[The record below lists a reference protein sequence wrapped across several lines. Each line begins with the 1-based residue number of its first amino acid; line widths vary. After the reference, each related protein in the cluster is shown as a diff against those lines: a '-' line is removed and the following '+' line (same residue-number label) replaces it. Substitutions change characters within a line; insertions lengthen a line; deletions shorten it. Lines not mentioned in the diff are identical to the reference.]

1 MLPPTIHHRAWAE
14 RIDCVYYSIR
24 EVGLT
29 LIEGQAIRSYSTTV
43 FYSISHRQRL
53 DGYSPPP
60 RLVVHSCERQTSRH
74 TPYCRTKFNP
84 KKKKKIPIPSS
95 SLRGSFNFTSLPNR
109 VRNLRRAN
117 HMQTTFAHHRHAQTY
132 IFKPLINLGLHVPPI
147 VRFEGHPALQN

>member
-1 MLPPTIHHRAWAE
+1 MAMLPPTIHHRAWAE

-84 KKKKKIPIPSS
+84 KKKKKF
-95 SLRGSFNFTSLPNR
+95 LFLPPLCE
-109 VRNLRRAN
+109 VRLISPPFPTGWGIWGGQIICKQLLPTIGM
-117 HMQTTFAHHRHAQTY
+117 HKPTFSNPWSTWDCMYH
-132 IFKPLINLGLHVPPI
+132 L
-147 VRFEGHPALQN
+147 